1 MHAYMQIFGLPKYVH
16 ICMHRWISPME
27 KSIVLVSV
35 WISPF
40 EKSKLVQKVLISPL
54 GKYVCKK
61 NQKCYLELVPKG

>member
-1 MHAYMQIFGLPKYVH
+1 MHMFGESKYFHMCV
-16 ICMHRWISPME
+16 HRWISPME